1 MTPTAR
7 ELVRIVVVGFAV
19 MLALPAAY
27 RIWLA
32 YHPAPERQRKT
43 LCEYLEKS
51 AEANEIRLLMTPLS
65 GWSAEEMKAKPRVC
79 GWLKAHERTVLPWE
93 WTDEARRKDPEG
105 YLKLW
110 RRLFD
115 ERKSELESSLK
126 TERKLHERLG
136 DEIEELETVH
146 AQRTNQLAKIEAIA
160 ATNSYPMTLA
170 VERLEKG
177 RFWGWNR
184 RTEFKTFETRDA
196 FDAPDGGWTTV
207 ERKESAAE
215 IARLA
220 AKSGKRRLSESRLSA
235 LEALSARATELLEAL
250 SAPPA
255 ASSDMLVRE
264 LLALMSD

>member
-1 MTPTAR
+1 MRPTAR
-7 ELVRIVVVGFAV
+7 EIVRIVVVGFAV

-32 YHPAPERQRKT
+32 YHPAPERQRRT
-43 LCEYLEKS
+43 LSEYLEKS
-51 AEANEIRLLMTPLS
+51 AAANEIRLLMTPLS
-65 GWSAEEMKAKPRVC
+65 GWSADEMKAKPLIC

-105 YLKLW
+105 YLKVW

-115 ERKSELESSLK
+115 ERKSELEAALK
-126 TERKLHERLG
+126 TERKRHEKLV
-136 DEIEELETVH
+136 DEIEVLETLH
-146 AQRTNQLAKIEAIA
+146 AQRTNQLSKIEAIA
-160 ATNSYPMTLA
+160 ATNTYPMTLL

-184 RTEFKTFETRDA
+184 RSEFKTFETRDA
-196 FDAPDGGWTTV
+196 YDAPDRGWATE
-207 ERKESAAE
+207 ERKVSAAE
-215 IARLA
+215 VTRLA
-220 AKSGKRRLSESRLSA
+220 EKSKDRLRSESRTA
-235 LEALSARATELLEAL
+235 TLESLLARTTELLDSL

-264 LLALMSD
+264 LLSLMND